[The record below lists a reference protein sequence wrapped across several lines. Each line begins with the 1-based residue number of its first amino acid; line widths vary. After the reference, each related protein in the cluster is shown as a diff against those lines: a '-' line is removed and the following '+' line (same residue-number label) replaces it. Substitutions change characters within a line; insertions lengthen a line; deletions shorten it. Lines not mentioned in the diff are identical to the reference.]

1 MVELEIAIKKNRTQ
15 SFKKVKKDVDLT
27 QLSPEEFLDTV
38 SEIVTEYSD
47 ADGTSLAMKTKSTEY
62 LIIKFAANA
71 RNSLSDI
78 SATDWSRF
86 QKYATPSVSVYVR
99 SHPTK
104 TAAARRE
111 AQQAERQ
118 QQLEATRQ
126 LHASNR
132 AAIVAAHGSTPI
144 NDAALTIW
152 ASQMGKNTAITL
164 FNPPDG
170 DLFALYRPGAAPMP
184 VRRNALGTRRP
195 VRPAGQ
201 QDILLYVPV
210 PLSRLDEVVAILQRE
225 SQGEA
230 PVSPVRPPPPPIA
243 SLAFQMRSMST
254 LSTTMMIKDVYLR
267 LTSKKVSW

>member
-15 SFKKVKKDVDLT
+15 SFKKVKKDVNLT

-47 ADGTSLAMKTKSTEY
+47 ADGTSLAMKTKSAEY
-62 LIIKFAANA
+62 LIIK
-71 RNSLSDI
+71 
-78 SATDWSRF
+78 F

-99 SHPTK
+99 SHPTT

-152 ASQMGKNTAITL
+152 AFQMGQNTAISP
-164 FNPPDG
+164 FNPSDG
-170 DLFALYRPGAAPMP
+170 DLFARYRPGAAPMP

-201 QDILLYVPV
+201 QDILLPV
-210 PLSRLDEVVAILQRE
+210 PLSPLDEVVAILQRE
-225 SQGEA
+225 SQGEG

-243 SLAFQMRSMST
+243 SLAIPDEEHVDSEH
-254 LSTTMMIKDVYLR
+254 DHDD
-267 LTSKKVSW
+267 